1 MKPVKS
7 VRLNV
12 FLRLFVL
19 LLSSSLVSCGSGS
32 YSATAPGANKREAM
46 AALEAAAPARTTDDT
61 LGYVFSDNVFT
72 YQPCVSPAPPCPEI
86 LTVGN
91 PVHAYAID
99 LVSGMPSPK
108 GMPGDTLPV
117 NTKSIAVSPTGRF
130 LYVLTGDDLLYTF
143 SVGYSVFAETEFK
156 EQNLNPL
163 NLYSALSKAVNITGT
178 ALSAE
183 DIVNQLNALLE
194 RPDLY
199 AQISASSPT
208 LSESAEIKK
217 LKTDT
222 ANSRTMLFGD
232 LAESEQKS
240 IIRLNRLM
248 IELAYPDITPV
259 NKGADAQHV
268 VGTPLATLPAY
279 YNQYRSFASIE
290 SEPLGKFVYVL
301 GRKVVDGYTT
311 DPTAG
316 AQTPIIKQALSVYV
330 RDAASGQLT
339 LSETQILPIDQLI
352 FAKSGLVAYGSNNGS
367 LHTYSVNRNT
377 GLLTEVGTPFQFE
390 GWQAGEDFNVP
401 SDPTSPWFKTPFRNM
416 AADRSGKFL
425 FLIGSSGHPWDP
437 PPDVGC
443 DAAAAWHQLGSL
455 IYTFFIDA
463 NSGLLTQAGP
473 PVDTTPHIMTSVAA
487 DPKGR
492 FVQVLNTHEYYPGAY
507 RSACVGG
514 LTSPLDVGAIYSY
527 NVDQASGALFPSG
540 SVQAGGAQLPSGQM
554 TSGYELAGRD
564 SVSLTGDVTGRF
576 LYLLSAGDMYAYN
589 VDQANGALT
598 PIGSP
603 LTGAT
608 VTAMPGAYKTPGNPD
623 PWPSDCYTDGVWNK
637 FCTFKGSRSHSLTWA
652 GY

>member
-7 VRLNV
+7 VSLSV
-12 FLRLFVL
+12 FLRLFVSF
-19 LLSSSLVSCGSGS
+19 LSLPLASCGSGS
-32 YSATAPGANKREAM
+32 YSQTAPGANKREAM
-46 AALEAAAPARTTDDT
+46 TALEAAAAARTTDDT
-61 LGYVFSDNVFT
+61 LGYVFSDNIFT
-72 YQPCVSPAPPCPEI
+72 YDPCPPSNACPEI

-91 PVHAYAID
+91 PVHAYGID
-99 LVSGMPSPK
+99 TVSGMPSPK
-108 GMPGDTLPV
+108 GIQVDSPPV
-117 NTKSIAVSPTGRF
+117 NTKSIAVSPSGRF
-130 LYVLTGDDLLYTF
+130 LYMLTGDGLVYTY
-143 SVGYSVFAETEFK
+143 SVGYSNFTSTEFV

-183 DIVNQLNALLE
+183 DMVSQLNALLE

-199 AQISASSPT
+199 AQVSASNPS
-208 LSESAEIKK
+208 LSETAEIKK

-222 ANSRTMLFGD
+222 ASGRTMLFSD

-259 NKGADAQHV
+259 NKGADAQHA
-268 VGTPLATLPAY
+268 VGTPVAVPASALPSP
-279 YNQYRSFASIE
+279 YRSFATIE

-301 GRKVVDGYTT
+301 GGNAV
-311 DPTAG
+311 A
-316 AQTPIIKQALSVYV
+316 VYF
-330 RDAASGQLT
+330 RDVASGQLT
-339 LSETQILPIDQLI
+339 LSEAQKLPIDQII

-367 LHTYSVNRNT
+367 LLPSNGSLNTYSVDRST

-390 GWQAGEDFNVP
+390 GWLSGEDFNA
-401 SDPTSPWFKTPFRNM
+401 PTKSVSPWFKAPFRNM
-416 AADRSGKFL
+416 AADPTGKFL
-425 FLIGSSGHPWDP
+425 YLIGSSGHPWN
-437 PPDVGC
+437 PPDLGIC
-443 DAAAAWHQLGSL
+443 DDVKTYHQLGSL

-473 PVDTTPHIMTSVAA
+473 PVDTTPHIMSAVAV

-492 FVQVLNTHEYYPGAY
+492 FVQLLNTHEYYPGGYAT
-507 RSACVGG
+507 ACYQGVGNNT
-514 LTSPLDVGAIYSY
+514 LALDVGAIYSY
-527 NVDQASGALFPSG
+527 AVDQASGALIPSG

-554 TSGYELAGRD
+554 TSGYVLAGRK

-576 LYLLSAGDMYAYN
+576 LYLLSAGDMFVYS

-598 PIGSP
+598 PVGSP

-608 VTAMPGAYKTPGNPD
+608 VTAMPGSYFDSSNPSF
-623 PWPSDCYTDGVWNK
+623 WPPECTDVGVTSGGVTSGIK
-637 FCTFKGSRSHSLTWA
+637 KGDCTFDGSRSHSLTWA